1 MIGRLTGRVVAEEPD
16 TSAAPAAEQTTVGVD
31 VQGVGYELTV
41 PLGTLGRA
49 PRTDAGAVTL
59 FVHTHAR
66 EDVLARYGFAS
77 EADRVAFR
85 THIGVSNV
93 GPKTAIAV
101 LSILPAEELARTV
114 GAKDVRKLTAIPGVG
129 KKTAERLVLEL
140 EGKLQ
145 NLGVPRP
152 IKPAVGAPA
161 VHPPSRQAE
170 VVLDALTRMGYR
182 PAEAERAI
190 AALSDRVEAQPL
202 EQSVREALAFLAK

>member
-16 TSAAPAAEQTTVGVD
+16 SVVVD

-49 PRTDAGAVTL
+49 SRGESGAVTL

-66 EDVLARYGFAS
+66 EDVLSLFGFAS
-77 EADRVAFR
+77 ETDRVAFR
-85 THIGVSNV
+85 TLIAVSNV

-114 GAKDVRKLTAIPGVG
+114 AAKDVRKLTAIPGVG

-145 NLGVPRP
+145 NLGGARAVLKAAPGV
-152 IKPAVGAPA
+152 PAVA
-161 VHPPSRQAE
+161 PSRQAE
-170 VVLDALTRMGYR
+170 VVTDALVRMGYR
-182 PAEAERAI
+182 AAEAERAI
-190 AALSDRVEAQPL
+190 ASFSDRVETQPL